1 MASTGKIIGRSI
13 AEALLF
19 QTISAGVATTL
30 NTMLARIMGDGGGG
44 VVLAL
49 ILGALAGAAIV
60 ALIFPKPTW
69 TLAFAKIILAAI
81 LASLIVLG
89 FFAVFGP
96 IMFEVILEFL
106 WNVGGYIW
114 DWGNAASIIGG
125 IIAVI
130 FYVILALVLIGLIL
144 SAFFAL
150 ANALVLVLFNRYIH
164 DRQQGGAA

>member
-19 QTISAGVATTL
+19 QTIAAGIATTL
-30 NTMLARIMGDGGGG
+30 NTILGKVTGDSGAG
-44 VVLAL
+44 VVISL
-49 ILGALAGAAIV
+49 ILGAIAGAAIV

-69 TLAFAKIILAAI
+69 TLAFAKILIASI

-96 IMFEVILEFL
+96 VMFEVILEFL
-106 WNVGGYIW
+106 WDVGGYVW
-114 DWGNAASIIGG
+114 NWGNAASIIGG

-130 FYVILALVLIGLIL
+130 FYAIFTLIIIGLLL

-150 ANALVLVLFNRYIH
+150 ANALVLLLFNRYIH